1 MNCVRPADGG
11 GKGRGAPIRWL
22 RCPFEYSVRA
32 GDFCPC
38 AVRGAREA
46 ARARERVDCNR
57 IRRAALGGF
66 YKLMGEV
73 FVGEKICIQIIWP
86 GAACGVRRGGGAP
99 GETTSTSIDEK
110 SCWHPPT
117 LTGLRPPRYRGG
129 MSDLLPNPY
138 FYQQLPALFSSGA
151 AVIRDEHGRILVEK
165 PNYRD
170 HWLLPGGGVDAGGD
184 AREATA
190 RELHEELNLDL
201 PVGRLLSVSWV
212 PSSAA
217 YGAPMGVHFV
227 FDAGVVP
234 EAELR
239 DRVRLQEEE
248 LEAWD
253 LIDPRDAAI
262 LSPWGAERVWHALDV
277 LEGRSEVD
285 LFVVKRGGIA
295 EAP

>member
-1 MNCVRPADGG
+1 M
-11 GKGRGAPIRWL
+11 
-22 RCPFEYSVRA
+22 
-32 GDFCPC
+32 
-38 AVRGAREA
+38 
-46 ARARERVDCNR
+46 
-57 IRRAALGGF
+57 
-66 YKLMGEV
+66 
-73 FVGEKICIQIIWP
+73 WP

-99 GETTSTSIDEK
+99 GETTSASIDEK

-138 FYQQLPALFSSGA
+138 FYQQLPTLFSSGA

-170 HWLLPGGGVDAGGD
+170 HWLLPGGGVDAGED

-190 RELHEELNLDL
+190 RELREELNLDL

-227 FDAGVVP
+227 FDAGVVFATELHEKIRLQ
-234 EAELR
+234 EAELE
-239 DRVRLQEEE
+239 DW
-248 LEAWD
+248 A
-253 LIDPRDAAI
+253 LIDPSDAAI
-262 LSPWGAERVWHALDV
+262 LSPWGAERVHHALDV
-277 LEGRSEVD
+277 LEGRAEVD
-285 LFVVKRGGIA
+285 LFSVKKGGNA

>member
-170 HWLLPGGGVDAGGD
+170 HWLLPGGGVDAGED

-285 LFVVKRGGIA
+285 LFAVKRGENA
-295 EAP
+295 DAP

>member
-11 GKGRGAPIRWL
+11 GKGRGAPNRWL
-22 RCPFEYSVRA
+22 RCPFEYSARA
-32 GDFCPC
+32 GDFCPR

-46 ARARERVDCNR
+46 ARARECVDCNR
-57 IRRAALGGF
+57 LRSAALGGF
-66 YKLMGEV
+66 YKLTGQD
-73 FVGEKICIQIIWP
+73 FVAEKICIQIMWP
-86 GAACGVRRGGGAP
+86 GAACGVRRESGAP
-99 GETTSTSIDEK
+99 GETTSMSIDEK

-138 FYQQLPALFSSGA
+138 FYQQLPTLFSSGA

-170 HWLLPGGGVDAGGD
+170 HWLLPGGGVDAGED

-190 RELHEELNLDL
+190 RELREELNLDL

-253 LIDPRDAAI
+253 LIDPRDAAV
-262 LSPWGAERVWHALDV
+262 LSPWGAERVHHALDV
-277 LEGRSEVD
+277 LEGRAEVD
-285 LFVVKRGGIA
+285 LFSVKKGGNA

>member
-1 MNCVRPADGG
+1 MNCVCPADGG

-22 RCPFEYSVRA
+22 RCPFEYSARA
-32 GDFCPC
+32 GDFCPR
-38 AVRGAREA
+38 AVCGVRAA
-46 ARARERVDCNR
+46 ARARECADCNR
-57 IRRAALGGF
+57 IRCAALGVF
-66 YKLMGEV
+66 CKLTGEA
-73 FVGEKICIQIIWP
+73 FIDEKICIQIKWL
-86 GAACGVRRGGGAP
+86 GVTCGVRHGSGAP
-99 GETTSTSIDEK
+99 GKATTTSIDENH
-110 SCWHPPT
+110 CRRMPT

-138 FYQQLPALFSSGA
+138 FYQQLPTLFSSGA

-170 HWLLPGGGVDAGGD
+170 HWLLPGGGVDAGED

-190 RELHEELNLDL
+190 RELREELNLDL

>member
-1 MNCVRPADGG
+1 MPQFAGSAARSSIARE
-11 GKGRGAPIRWL
+11 RGTFA
-22 RCPFEYSVRA
+22 RA
-32 GDFCPC
+32 QC
-38 AVRGAREA
+38 AVR
-46 ARARERVDCNR
+46 
-57 IRRAALGGF
+57 
-66 YKLMGEV
+66 
-73 FVGEKICIQIIWP
+73 
-86 GAACGVRRGGGAP
+86 RGSGTP
-99 GETTSTSIDEK
+99 GEATSTSIDVK
-110 SCWHPPT
+110 CRRPPT

-138 FYQQLPALFSSGA
+138 FYQQLPTLFSSGA

-170 HWLLPGGGVDAGGD
+170 HWLLPGGGVDAGED

-190 RELHEELNLDL
+190 RELREELNLDL

-253 LIDPRDAAI
+253 LIDPRDAAV
-262 LSPWGAERVWHALDV
+262 LSPWGAERVHHALDV
-277 LEGRSEVD
+277 LEGRAEVD
-285 LFVVKRGGIA
+285 LFSVKKGGNA

>member
-22 RCPFEYSVRA
+22 RCLFDYSARA
-32 GDFCPC
+32 GDFCPR

-46 ARARERVDCNR
+46 ARARECVDGNRV
-57 IRRAALGGF
+57 RRAALGGF
-66 YKLMGEV
+66 YKLTGQD
-73 FVGEKICIQIIWP
+73 FVIEKICIQIMWP
-86 GAACGVRRGGGAP
+86 GAACGVRHRSGAP
-99 GETTSTSIDEK
+99 GKATSTSIDEK
-110 SCWHPPT
+110 CCRRPPT

-129 MSDLLPNPY
+129 MSNLLPNPY
-138 FYQQLPALFSSGA
+138 FYQQLPKVFSSGA
-151 AVIRDEHGRILVEK
+151 AIIRDEAGRILVEK

-170 HWLLPGGGVDAGGD
+170 HWLLPGGGVDAGED
-184 AREATA
+184 PREATR
-190 RELHEELNLDL
+190 RELMEELALDL
-201 PVGRLLSVSWV
+201 PVGRLLAVSWV

-227 FDAGVVP
+227 FDAGVVF
-234 EAELR
+234 ATELHEKI
-239 DRVRLQEEE
+239 RLQEAEIE
-248 LEAWD
+248 DWA
-253 LIDPRDAAI
+253 LIDPSDAAI

-285 LFVVKRGGIA
+285 LFAVKKGGNA